1 MGKAMFKLVIGLV
14 VGGGLWFTAKAM
26 GFPPVFQ
33 WAFFSYAA
41 VGTVVFLLLDIP
53 SMKPQSGWGAALSVL
68 LFFGLLCVGYG
79 AGASLLPQFDPEDE
93 KGKTAKVLG
102 SAKSGN
108 PLDPWKADEVI
119 QRAKELDEKVKMLEA
134 RIKALGSGSVPV
146 AQPGGAAPVT
156 ASVPAPGGASG
167 GDILKVG
174 EEQWQLQECY
184 NCHKLRGDGGK
195 KRGPELDN
203 IGTYLTVEEIKQ
215 KIFDPKSF
223 MAEGFEKEW
232 EKGRMPDKFKDV
244 MSDSEMVALA
254 TWLHSFAGKNPSVIT
269 PKPIKKK

>member
-1 MGKAMFKLVIGLV
+1 MGKAMSKLVIGLA
-14 VGGGLWFTAKAM
+14 VGGGLWFAANM
-26 GFPPVFQ
+26 LEFPPVFQ
-33 WAFFSYAA
+33 WVFFWYA
-41 VGTVVFLLLDIP
+41 VIGTVVFLMLDSP
-53 SMKPQSGWGAALSVL
+53 AMKPRSGWGAAVSVL
-68 LFFGLLCVGYG
+68 LFFGVLCIGYG
-79 AGASLLPQFDPEDE
+79 VGASLLPQFDPEDE
-93 KGKTAKVLG
+93 KGKNAKVLS

-119 QRAKELDEKVKMLEA
+119 QRTKELDEKVKELEA
-134 RIKALGSGSVPV
+134 RIKALGGDHPSTAPAAGSS
-146 AQPGGAAPVT
+146 A
-156 ASVPAPGGASG
+156 PAPATAGASG
-167 GDILKVG
+167 GDALKVG

-184 NCHKLRGDGGK
+184 NCHKLRGEGGK

-203 IGTYLTVEEIKQ
+203 IGSYLTVEEIKQ

-244 MSDSEMVALA
+244 MSDSEMTALA
-254 TWLHSFAGKNPSVIT
+254 EWLHSFAGKNPSVLT

>member
-26 GFPPVFQ
+26 GFPPVYQ

-41 VGTVVFLLLDIP
+41 IGTVVFLLLDIP

-79 AGASLLPQFDPEDE
+79 AGASLLPQFDTEDE

-119 QRAKELDEKVKMLEA
+119 QRTKELDEKVKVLEA
-134 RIKALGSGSVPV
+134 RIKALGSGLAPV
-146 AQPGGAAPVT
+146 AHSGGAAPVT
-156 ASVPAPGGASG
+156 ASVPVPGGASG

-203 IGTYLTVEEIKQ
+203 IGTHLTVDQIKQ
-215 KIFDPKSF
+215 KIMDPKSY
-223 MAEGFEKEW
+223 MATGFEKEW

-244 MSDSEMVALA
+244 MSDGEITALA
-254 TWLHSFAGKNPSVIT
+254 TWLNTFKNTAVDT
-269 PKPIKKK
+269 PIPIKKK

>member
-41 VGTVVFLLLDIP
+41 AGTVVFLLLDIP

-68 LFFGLLCVGYG
+68 LFFGLLCVGYV

-93 KGKTAKVLG
+93 KGKNAKVLS

-119 QRAKELDEKVKMLEA
+119 QRAKELDQKVKELEA
-134 RIKALGSGSVPV
+134 RIKALGSGSTPV

-203 IGTYLTVEEIKQ
+203 IGTHLTVDQIKQ
-215 KIFDPKSF
+215 KIMDPKSY
-223 MAEGFEKEW
+223 MATGFEKEW

-244 MSDSEMVALA
+244 MSDGEITALA
-254 TWLHSFAGKNPSVIT
+254 TWLNTFKNTAVDT
-269 PKPIKKK
+269 PIPIKKK

>member
-1 MGKAMFKLVIGLV
+1 MGKAIFKLVIGLA
-14 VGGGLWFTAKAM
+14 VGSGLWFTAKAL
-26 GFPPVFQ
+26 GFPSVFQ
-33 WAFFSYAA
+33 WAFFIYAA
-41 VGTVVFLLLDIP
+41 IGTVVFLLLDIP
-53 SMKPQSGWGAALSVL
+53 SMKPQGGWGAALSVL

-119 QRAKELDEKVKMLEA
+119 QRAKELDEKVKALEA
-134 RIKALGSGSVPV
+134 RIKALGSGLAPV

-156 ASVPAPGGASG
+156 ASVPASGGASG

-203 IGTYLTVEEIKQ
+203 IGTHLTVDQIKQ
-215 KIFDPKSF
+215 KIMDPKSY
-223 MAEGFEKEW
+223 MATGFEKEW

-244 MSDSEMVALA
+244 MSDGEITALA
-254 TWLHSFAGKNPSVIT
+254 TWLNTFKNTAVDT
-269 PKPIKKK
+269 PIPIKKK